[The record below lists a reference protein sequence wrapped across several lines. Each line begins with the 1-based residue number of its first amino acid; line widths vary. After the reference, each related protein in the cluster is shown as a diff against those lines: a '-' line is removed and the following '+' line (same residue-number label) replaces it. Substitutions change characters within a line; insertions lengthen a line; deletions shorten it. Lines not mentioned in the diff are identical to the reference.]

1 MNPVTIIGIIIG
13 IVLFTTIL
21 GGFAYKLREE
31 QELLL
36 KKQKEDDDKIRAKRE
51 QEKREQERIDQE
63 RRDEE
68 REEEEKEKEEVMDE
82 QPLEDEIEVPDVEGE
97 LEEHGLRGDDGG

>member
-1 MNPVTIIGIIIG
+1 MNPVTIIGIIVG

-51 QEKREQERIDQE
+51 QERMDEEKRDEE
-63 RRDEE
+63 RRDE
-68 REEEEKEKEEVMDE
+68 
-82 QPLEDEIEVPDVEGE
+82 
-97 LEEHGLRGDDGG
+97 